1 MKFTVTGNRIIC
13 CRKDRTATGRQP
25 YRHVVEFDS
34 HVDAVPPHVAARL
47 TKAEVE
53 DLKHFIADR
62 KRIRANPAVT
72 NMFEALPGLL
82 HEATRTVQSVEQM
95 NGDLHDKLHAAVDD
109 LRTALANVRRASTG
123 GLTPVTRMRHSEAQK
138 ERLENVRQE
147 L

>member
-1 MKFTVTGNRIIC
+1 MKFTVVGNRIVC
-13 CRKDRTATGRQP
+13 CRKDRVAKTGQQ

-34 HVDAVPPHVAARL
+34 HVDSVPPHVAARL

-53 DLKHFIADR
+53 ELKHFIADR

-82 HEATRTVQSVEQM
+82 HEATRTLQSVEQM
-95 NGDLHDKLHAAVDD
+95 NEALHDQLHAAVAD
-109 LRTALANVRRASTG
+109 LRTALANVKRASTG
-123 GLTPVTRMRHSEAQK
+123 GPTPVRRMRHSEAQK
-138 ERLENVRQE
+138 ERLEHIKQE